1 MKEIKI
7 GQIVYLNGKPIGEI
21 TESPTESRFM
31 VKRYDSEWAIDLTLF
46 AWINGEEME
55 IKERNEL

>member
-7 GQIVYLNGKPIGEI
+7 GQIVYLNGKSIGEI
-21 TESPTESRFM
+21 IESPTEGRFM
-31 VKRYDSEWAIDLTLF
+31 VNRYDSEWAIDLTLF
-46 AWINGEEME
+46 EWINGDEME